1 MRFGLLQFLLLAGSL
16 GLFIYGMKVMSEGL
30 QKVAGSRMRRVLEAM
45 TKDRL
50 RGVFTGFITT
60 VVAQYSSVTSVMTVS
75 FVNAGLLTL
84 RQSIPV
90 LLGANIGTTVKLLA
104 FAWIG
109 FSSVELSYV
118 AIPIMGVALPFLF
131 LRGGRMK
138 AISELM
144 IGMALT
150 LLGLYFMKEH
160 APEPSAQALSFLQG
174 LASYGIA
181 SHILFV
187 LIGAALAIVIQSSSH
202 ALVLT
207 VLMCEKGIIN
217 YEMAAALVIGEN
229 IGTTLT
235 ANIAALVG
243 NAWAKRTARAH
254 SVIKVFGALWALV
267 LFSPVLTGIDALTQ
281 RVHHL
286 SPYTDAN
293 VLPWS
298 LTYLHIAF
306 NLVNM
311 LVLIRF
317 TPFIEKVV
325 TRMVPARDG
334 LDEEY
339 RLEYIDDPL
348 MPLTPE
354 LSLLEAKKEIVKFG
368 GLCHRMMAMVR
379 DLLIE
384 KSANER
390 SVLLQRIAKYEDITD
405 RIEVEVSRFL
415 TKTGTE
421 AGDERMS
428 ERIRAMISIIG
439 DLERVGDILFQMSKG
454 IERKADEKLWFT
466 PEQRQNLLAMLQLID
481 TAFEVMLR
489 NLDADG
495 DAVKLDEALE
505 IEQRINQQ
513 RDALRR
519 AHLKSVES
527 GDHNIKSGLV
537 YNDLFSSCEKL
548 GDHLINVSEAL
559 TGMV

>member
-1 MRFGLLQFLLLAGSL
+1 MRFGLLQFLLLTGSL
-16 GLFIYGMKVMSEGL
+16 GLFIYGLKVMSEGL

-45 TKDRL
+45 TKDRF
-50 RGVFTGFITT
+50 RGVFTGFLTT
-60 VVAQYSSVTSVMTVS
+60 VVAQYSSVVSVMTVS
-75 FVNAGLLTL
+75 FVNAGLLSL

-118 AIPIMGVALPFLF
+118 AIPIMGLALPFLF

-160 APEPSAQALSFLQG
+160 APEPSAQALGFLQG
-174 LASYGIA
+174 LASYGIV
-181 SHILFV
+181 SNVLFV

-207 VLMCEKGIIN
+207 VLMCGSGIID
-217 YEMAAALVIGEN
+217 YHMAAALVIGEN

-254 SVIKVFGALWALV
+254 FIMKVFGAIWAL
-267 LFSPVLTGIDALTQ
+267 LFFAPILSGIDLLTQ
-281 RVHHL
+281 RIHGL
-286 SPYTDAN
+286 SPFTDQRA
-293 VLPWS
+293 LPWS

-306 NLVNM
+306 NVVNM
-311 LVLIRF
+311 LLLVRF
-317 TPFIEKVV
+317 TPLIERIV

-368 GLCHRMMAMVR
+368 ALCHRMMAMVR

-384 KSANER
+384 KGASER
-390 SVLLQRIAKYEDITD
+390 AVLIARIAKYEDITD

-428 ERIRAMISIIG
+428 ERIRGMISIIG

-466 PEQRQNLLAMLQLID
+466 PEQRQNLLAMLQLTD
-481 TAFEVMLR
+481 QAFEVMLR
-489 NLDADG
+489 NLDADA

-513 RDALRR
+513 RDTLRR

-537 YNDLFSSCEKL
+537 YNDLFNSCEKL